1 LPLALFRQL
10 RKPGTLEFSEVTE
23 GELELTPEE
32 EKARTRRVMNSIRD
46 IFALP
51 PLEEPEE
58 DEAQADA
65 EASSDQ
71 ATVPPGPSA
80 ELEPEPEED
89 PQRAQVRQL
98 LAFLLERLAAVYE
111 VRSYSC
117 LVEAKD
123 GPSTFQRAAEAAPA
137 QPHEALARMEVSAFR
152 QVSRLTGLLM
162 RLKRQTRELE
172 TMENAQ
178 V

>member
-1 LPLALFRQL
+1 
-10 RKPGTLEFSEVTE
+10 
-23 GELELTPEE
+23 
-32 EKARTRRVMNSIRD
+32 MNSIRD

-51 PLEEPEE
+51 HLEEPEE
-58 DEAQADA
+58 DEAEADGEASGDEATEPTGPDA
-65 EASSDQ
+65 EA
-71 ATVPPGPSA
+71 
-80 ELEPEPEED
+80 EPEPEEE

-117 LVEAKD
+117 LVESKD
-123 GPSTFQRAAEAAPA
+123 GPSAFQRAAEAAPA

-162 RLKRQTRELE
+162 RLKRQAHELE
-172 TMENAQ
+172 TMETA
-178 V
+178 